1 MARIR
6 IKLRTSTV
14 PGKSGTVFYQVAH
27 KKEVKQITTRT
38 HLLPEEWDA
47 VGERIQAD
55 ALVRTPR
62 LSAIQRLMDNDMER
76 LGHIIRSLELS
87 GEEFGVREIVERYS
101 ASQGTV
107 CVLAYMKE
115 QIALLVAKGNGERQ
129 RTETPR

>member
-55 ALVRTPR
+55 ALVRTPPFVR
-62 LSAIQRLMDNDMER
+62 HTTVDGQRYGTAWAHHPLIGVVGR
-76 LGHIIRSLELS
+76 GIR
-87 GEEFGVREIVERYS
+87 
-101 ASQGTV
+101 GT
-107 CVLAYMKE
+107 
-115 QIALLVAKGNGERQ
+115 
-129 RTETPR
+129 